1 MSKLSIFPVSVKVTG
16 KSILIVGGG
25 IEALN
30 KARLALKTDAR
41 VLVAAS
47 EFDAGF
53 DGLNVERRAGSVEAT
68 DFDGAALV
76 FVATDEDA
84 ERDRAIALAQAAG
97 VPVNVVDQPDFCD
110 FYTPAIVDRAPI
122 SVAISSE
129 GAAPVLARTIRAQIE
144 ALLSPKTGAL
154 AALAGQLRGRV
165 ESLIAAG
172 PARRRFYEALI
183 GSRRVERALEGGEPA
198 ARREALRLLNEHA
211 GLDAAKG
218 IVSLVGAG
226 PGSEDL
232 LTIRAQRLLQE
243 ADVIVHDQLV
253 PDGVIEMG
261 RRDARRIPV
270 GKAKG
275 KHSVSQSEINELLV
289 SLGKQN
295 LRVVRLKSGDPMMFG
310 RAHEELEALR
320 GAGITYQ
327 IVPGVTSA
335 LAAAADSATP
345 VTLRGVASGVVFATA
360 HGADDGQLNHW
371 AALAKGGV
379 TLGLYMGKSVMARTA
394 RALIENGMGAEAPVG
409 VVVNAGRSDRFTG
422 LASIGD
428 LVEGDFSLP
437 DGPAIIFIGES
448 VGKGAWEH
456 LLATRDL
463 QQKVA

>member
-1 MSKLSIFPVSVKVTG
+1 M
-16 KSILIVGGG
+16 
-25 IEALN
+25 
-30 KARLALKTDAR
+30 
-41 VLVAAS
+41 VAP
-47 EFDAGF
+47 ELDAGF
-53 DGLNVERRAGSVEAT
+53 DGLNVRRRAGSAEAA
-68 DFDGAALV
+68 DFEDAALV
-76 FVATDEDA
+76 FVATEDDA
-84 ERDRAIALAQAAG
+84 ARDRAIAMARAAG
-97 VPVNVVDQPDFCD
+97 VPLNVVDQPDLCD

-144 ALLSPKTGAL
+144 ALLSPNTGAL
-154 AALAGQLRGRV
+154 AALAGQLRVRV
-165 ESLIAAG
+165 ESLIEAG
-172 PARRRFYEALI
+172 PARRRFYESLI
-183 GSRRVERALEGGEPA
+183 GSGRVESALSASVPA

-211 GLDAAKG
+211 GLANAKG

-275 KHSVSQSEINELLV
+275 KHSVSQSEINDLLV
-289 SLGKQN
+289 DLGKKN
-295 LRVVRLKSGDPMMFG
+295 LHVVRLKSGDPMVFG

-320 GAGITYQ
+320 KAGIAYQ

-360 HGADDGQLNHW
+360 HGADDGELNHW

-394 RALIENGMGAEAPVG
+394 RALIANGMGADMPVG

-422 LASIGD
+422 LASLRN
-428 LVEGDFSLP
+428 LVEGGFSMP
-437 DGPAIIFIGES
+437 DGPAIIFIGHS
-448 VGKGAWEH
+448 VAKGEWEH
-456 LLATRDL
+456 LLSARNA